1 MFPEKKIAW
10 FKAVGISFRLF
21 LIYQLTRDT
30 QINCDEFFIYNHY
43 MDMDSD
49 NLIQKTS
56 STKKKTFLSIWSIKF
71 QDDLI
76 DF

>member
-21 LIYQLTRDT
+21 LLEILKLTRDT

-49 NLIQKTS
+49 NQIQ
-56 STKKKTFLSIWSIKF
+56 
-71 QDDLI
+71 
-76 DF
+76 